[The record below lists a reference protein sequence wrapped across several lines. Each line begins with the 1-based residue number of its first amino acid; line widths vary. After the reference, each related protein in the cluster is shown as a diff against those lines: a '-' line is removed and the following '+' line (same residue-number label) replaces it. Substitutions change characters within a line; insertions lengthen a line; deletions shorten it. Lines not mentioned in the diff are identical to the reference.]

1 MQIQQA
7 RAHIMTV
14 LAEGESP
21 APMPMYCSAICS
33 GVVAAI

>member
-21 APMPMYCSAICS
+21 APTPMCCSVICS
-33 GVVAAI
+33 IAVAAI

>member
-14 LAEGESP
+14 LAGGESP
-21 APMPMYCSAICS
+21 RADAD
-33 GVVAAI
+33 VLL